1 MRYLVKISY
10 DGSKFYGFQRQNDK
24 NSVQSEI
31 EKHLSTYFNQK
42 ILIKGAGRTDRGVH
56 AKGQHFHFDY
66 DDSIDLLKLKKYLN
80 HNLIYIKVKKIKSV
94 SDDFHSRFSVI
105 KKHYMYKIS
114 FNKKD
119 YNSDYLLYSK
129 RLDINEMKNAS
140 KCFIGVHN
148 FQNFV
153 SGERNNY
160 ECIIYKIRFVRHFN
174 KLTIHFY
181 GKSFYRYMVR
191 NMVGALIDVGKGRA
205 KIEDIQSLLSSPKTD
220 KMLSTAP
227 AKGLTLVN
235 IYYKMCKNSK

>member
-1 MRYLVKISY
+1 MRYLLKISY

-24 NSVQSEI
+24 INVQSEI
-31 EKHLSTYFNQK
+31 EKCLSTVFNEQ

-56 AKGQHFHFDY
+56 AKGQYLHFDSEKMI
-66 DDSIDLLKLKKYLN
+66 DSKTIKRCLNKNLKN
-80 HNLIYIKVKKIKSV
+80 IKIKKVMNV
-94 SDDFHSRFSVI
+94 SDDFHSRFSVV

-114 FNKKD
+114 FNKKN
-119 YNSDYLLYSK
+119 YNSDYVLYSRK
-129 RLDINEMKNAS
+129 LNIKEMKKAA
-140 KCFIGVHN
+140 KCFIGIHN

-153 SGERNNY
+153 SGTRDKY
-160 ECIIYKIRFVRHFN
+160 ECIIYKIRFVKRFN
-174 KLTIHFY
+174 NLTIHFY

-205 KIEDIQSLLSSPKTD
+205 TINDIKKLLTSSKTD

-235 IYYKMCKNSK
+235 IYYKMYKKQ